1 MSDSPTQPFYAE
13 RGPRP
18 GYDPYLGYPPEPPRR
33 SGWLVALAA
42 TSVVALVA
50 VGVLVALLLD
60 ARKDLIATK
69 ATLAETRAA
78 VDQTSSGAAELQQQL
93 ATANQSAA
101 RLQADVKRLKN
112 TSATS
117 ASALKQREQQIKDLR
132 TCGDGFLQMYHL
144 QTAELQSLQADPFSY
159 TPSREEIERTLDEI
173 RGACDRVQLA
183 AGPTP

>member
-13 RGPRP
+13 LGPRP

-117 ASALKQREQQIKDLR
+117 ASVLKQREQQVKDLADCGGGYLHMYNLLLDALEEGSAEDPSSVEAINR
-132 TCGDGFLQMYHL
+132 TWD
-144 QTAELQSLQADPFSY
+144 T
-159 TPSREEIERTLDEI
+159 I
-173 RGACDRVQLA
+173 RGACDRAQVTEA
-183 AGPTP
+183 VTP